1 MMAAFDVYNTVWVF
15 SHPNAEDVMTTGLDF
30 RLVGVGAATT
40 EQQWMEDL
48 NDAIIADLTSDYLP
62 LLDNSFQ
69 LEKIDTFNINQ
80 PTFGTSTVVNL
91 PGGIA
96 GSSVSLRSAPV
107 ITKRTAL
114 RGRSFRGR
122 MYMMACPEI
131 NQANGVLDAAYIAGL
146 GTLVG
151 KLQTVV
157 GPTFAGTY
165 NSTVYSAKLD
175 SDQPING
182 FEVRTKMGSVR
193 KRQEVI

>member
-1 MMAAFDVYNTVWVF
+1 MAAFEVYNTVWVF
-15 SHPNAEDVMTTGLDF
+15 SHPNAEDVMTTGLDY

-62 LLDNSFQ
+62 LLDNSFT
-69 LEKIDTFNINQ
+69 LEKVDTFNIQQ
-80 PTFGTSTVVNL
+80 PQFGASTEVNL

-96 GSSVSLRSAPV
+96 GSSVALRSAPV

-131 NQANGVLDAAYIAGL
+131 NQANGVLDAAYLAGL
-146 GTLVG
+146 ATLVG

-157 GPTFAGTY
+157 GPTFGGTY
-165 NSTVYSAKLD
+165 NSTVYSAKLGTN
-175 SDQPING
+175 QPING
-182 FEVRTKMGSVR
+182 FEVRQKMGSIR
-193 KRQEVI
+193 KRQEVT